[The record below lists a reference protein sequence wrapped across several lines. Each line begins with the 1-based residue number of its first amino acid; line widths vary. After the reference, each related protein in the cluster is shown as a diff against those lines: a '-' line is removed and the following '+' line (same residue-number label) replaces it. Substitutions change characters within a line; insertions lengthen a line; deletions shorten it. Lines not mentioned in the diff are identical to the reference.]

1 MTNNY
6 ILRNIRYA
14 LNLDDSVMHG
24 IFSMG
29 GHDMDSATLSAL
41 LKKEDEPGH
50 IACSD
55 NIIGLFLDA
64 LIVHKRGRKE
74 PGPGKIKPAALT
86 NNDILK
92 KLRIALELRE
102 DDMLNILKLGDVD
115 ISKSELD
122 LTEEELNRLRE
133 VIDKEFRVEGDL
145 RKEINLN
152 VKRLIDIGSYRGMRH
167 RRSLPVHGQR
177 TRTNAR
183 TRRGPRKTVAGRGQ
197 KRGSAKK

>member
-14 LNLDDSVMHG
+14 LNLDDSEMHA
-24 IFSMG
+24 IFSLG
-29 GHDMDSATLSAL
+29 GHDIDSATLSAL
-41 LKKEDEPGH
+41 LKKEDETGH

-115 ISKSELD
+115 ISKSELTALFRKKGHKHYKECGD
-122 LTEEELNRLRE
+122 QFLRYFFKGLA
-133 VIDKEFRVEGDL
+133 VRQ
-145 RKEINLN
+145 
-152 VKRLIDIGSYRGMRH
+152 
-167 RRSLPVHGQR
+167 RS
-177 TRTNAR
+177 
-183 TRRGPRKTVAGRGQ
+183 
-197 KRGSAKK
+197 